1 MYSIRDDI
9 ENGKFKPVY
18 LLFGEE
24 RFLVNLYRDK
34 LVTALMKKTVPELE
48 GDMNFSHFTGTGTD
62 IKAVEE
68 SVRTMPFFS
77 ERRLVLVEGSDWF
90 KKQPDGI
97 ADLISDVPE
106 STCLIFTE
114 LNVDKKTSAFHAVQ
128 KKGHAADFVMQSE
141 EAVQNWILR
150 NVDQNN
156 KLITKGAVKTLLQ
169 SVGPDLAA
177 LSTELEKLYSYC
189 LDKEAISK
197 EDVEALVHVKATDHV
212 FDMID
217 NMARKR
223 PVEALK
229 LYDDLLELRTPPAK
243 ILSLMERQFRILIAV
258 KDLRPRGLSV
268 RQMAERLGLNSFAV
282 EKSISQSNQFSMEE
296 LKLLLKRTA
305 EYDRQ
310 VKLSSLSDRM
320 AVELVLVDIANRE

>member
-1 MYSIRDDI
+1 MYTIKDDI
-9 ENGKFKPVY
+9 ENGKIRPVY

-24 RFLVNLYRDK
+24 RFLVNLYRDN
-34 LVTALMKKTVPELE
+34 LVNAVMKKKVSELE

-62 IKAVEE
+62 IKDVEE
-68 SVRTMPFFS
+68 SVRTMPFFA

-90 KKQPDGI
+90 KKSPDGI
-97 ADLISDVPE
+97 GDLISQVPD

-114 LNVDKKTSAFHAVQ
+114 LNVDKKTSGFHAVQ
-128 KKGHAADFVMQSE
+128 KKGYAADFVT
-141 EAVQNWILR
+141 QNEDTVKKWILR
-150 NVDQNN
+150 SVDENN
-156 KLITKGAVKTLLQ
+156 KLITNGAVKTLMQ
-169 SVGPDLAA
+169 SVGTDLAS

-189 LDKEAISK
+189 LEKDAITK

-217 NMARKR
+217 NMAKKK
-223 PVEALK
+223 PMEALK
-229 LYDDLLELRTPPAK
+229 LYDDLLELRTPPIK

-258 KDLRPRGLSV
+258 KDLRPKGMSIRD
-268 RQMAERLGLNSFAV
+268 MAERLGLNNYAV
-282 EKSISQSNQFSMEE
+282 EKSISQSNQFTMEE